1 MVSVVPATAAGA
13 VRTVAAAAWWPA
25 AALVADGP
33 PAAAAA
39 AAPPAAA
46 TAARPIPAMMSLGC
60 RIAGSLWGL
69 DGRGS
74 CALNYLRA
82 GAWARLADAVRH
94 ASHCLSRPARTGAHP
109 RARGRL
115 SGDVHARSPPASTP
129 TPSGRSPAWTSP
141 PM

>member
-13 VRTVAAAAWWPA
+13 VRTVAAAALWPA
-25 AALVADGP
+25 AALAADGP
-33 PAAAAA
+33 PAAAA

-60 RIAGSLWGL
+60 RIAGSSWGL

-82 GAWARLADAVRH
+82 ADRARVARRGAT
-94 ASHCLSRPARTGAHP
+94 CLTLPEPAGPGRRAHP
-109 RARGRL
+109 AARGRRAVTCTPDRRPDQRPRRA
-115 SGDVHARSPPASTP
+115 GDRRP
-129 TPSGRSPAWTSP
+129 GRHHRG
-141 PM
+141 